1 MTTNTICFH
10 AQQCAEKYLKARLV
24 LAGVD
29 FPRSHNIGTIVSLLP
44 ANARPDLSEND
55 QNFLTVYAVQ
65 TRYPGGYDGSSL
77 AEARVAVRHARR
89 VRSQMRKGLPRS
101 CLR

>member
-24 LAGVD
+24 MAGIE
-29 FPRSHNIGTIVSLLP
+29 FPRTHNIATIVSLLP
-44 ANARPDLSEND
+44 SHVRPDLSEND